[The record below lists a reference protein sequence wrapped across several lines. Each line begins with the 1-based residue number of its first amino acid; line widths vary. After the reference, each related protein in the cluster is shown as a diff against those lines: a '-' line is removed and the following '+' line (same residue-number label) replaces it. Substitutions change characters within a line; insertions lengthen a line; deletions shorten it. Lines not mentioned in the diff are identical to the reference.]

1 MRPLRTIAAPL
12 SARRLVRRGVHLLL
26 GGVILLP
33 YVLLII
39 GFVQLFTEP
48 GTPYVPAGVLAAV
61 TFVIAT
67 VPPFLPAMRALEIT
81 ATRGLL
87 DVDLPDPAA
96 DPPWE
101 SRLFGAGWYVLHL
114 LSGGVAMAAVLFAAP
129 TSVLLVVRGLG
140 FDDGPGIAGLA
151 VLDDVT
157 GVWAVLLGL
166 GLVVATAYLVAG
178 LGALLAWF
186 APLLLGPSPAELRL
200 AMEAQAREFAERNR
214 LARELHDSVG
224 HALTVTTL
232 QAAAARRVLDSDPE
246 FARRALVAVEEAGR
260 TAMEDLDHVLGV
272 LRADGTAPDD
282 GTSPQRTLAD
292 LPRLID
298 DTRTTGMRLEATVD
312 GDLAAVPPVLSR
324 EAYRIVQ
331 EGLTNAARH
340 AAQLPVRLRVAATA
354 DGLDIDVSNPLP
366 DGAADGGASG
376 RANGGRGLRG
386 MRERVRLLRGELS
399 AQAADGVWR
408 VRVRLPGREGGR

>member
-1 MRPLRTIAAPL
+1 MGALRTIVAPL
-12 SARRLVRRGVHLLL
+12 AGRRLVRRGVHLLL
-26 GGVILLP
+26 GGVIVLP
-33 YVLLII
+33 YVLLIVA
-39 GFVQLFTEP
+39 FVQLFTEP

-61 TFVIAT
+61 TFVIGT

-114 LSGGVAMAAVLFAAP
+114 LSGGVAMAAVLFSAP
-129 TSVLLVVRGLG
+129 TAVLLVVRGLG
-140 FDDGPGIAGLA
+140 LDDGAGIAGLA
-151 VLDDVT
+151 LLDDVG
-157 GVWAVLLGL
+157 GVWAVLAGL

-200 AMEAQAREFAERNR
+200 AMEAQAQEFAERNR
-214 LARELHDSVG
+214 LARDLHDSVG

-232 QAAAARRVLDSDPE
+232 QAAAARRVLDTDPE

-260 TAMEDLDHVLGV
+260 AAMEDLDHVLGV
-272 LRADGTAPDD
+272 LRAGGTAPDD
-282 GTSPQRTLAD
+282 AASPQRTLAD

-298 DTRTTGMRLEATVD
+298 DTRTTGMDLEATVD
-312 GDLAAVPPVLSR
+312 GDLAAVPPALSR

-340 AAQLPVRLRVAATA
+340 AAHVPVRLRVAATA

-366 DGAADGGASG
+366 DGAPLSP

-386 MRERVRLLRGELS
+386 MRERVRLLRGDLS
-399 AQAADGVWR
+399 AQAADGEWR
-408 VRVRLPGREGGR
+408 VRVHLPGREGR

>member
-1 MRPLRTIAAPL
+1 MLRTVVAPL
-12 SARRLVRRGVHLLL
+12 AGRRLVRRGVHLLL
-26 GGVILLP
+26 GGVIVLP
-33 YVLLII
+33 YVLLIVA
-39 GFVQLFTEP
+39 FVQLFTEP

-61 TFVIAT
+61 TFVIGT

-114 LSGGVAMAAVLFAAP
+114 LSGGAAMTAVLVSAP
-129 TSVLLVVRGLG
+129 TAVMLVVRGLG
-140 FDDGPGIAGLA
+140 FDDGADTTGL
-151 VLDDVT
+151 VVVDDV
-157 GVWAVLLGL
+157 GGAWAVLLGL

-200 AMEAQAREFAERNR
+200 AMEAQAHEFAQRNR
-214 LARELHDSVG
+214 LARDLHDSVG

-232 QAAAARRVLDSDPE
+232 QAAAARRVLDTDPE

-260 TAMEDLDHVLGV
+260 AAMEDLDHVLGV
-272 LRADGTAPDD
+272 LRAGGTAPD
-282 GTSPQRTLAD
+282 GGASPQRTLAD

-298 DTRTTGMRLEATVD
+298 DTRATGMDLEATVD
-312 GDLAAVPPVLSR
+312 GDLAAVPPALSR

-340 AAQLPVRLRVAATA
+340 AAELPVRLRVAATA
-354 DGLDIDVSNPLP
+354 DGLDIEVSNPLP
-366 DGAADGGASG
+366 DGAPPSS

-408 VRVRLPGREGGR
+408 VRVQLPGREAR

>member
-1 MRPLRTIAAPL
+1 MGALRTIVAPL
-12 SARRLVRRGVHLLL
+12 TGRRLVRRGVHLLI
-26 GGVILLP
+26 GGVVLIP

-61 TFVIAT
+61 TFVIGT
-67 VPPFLPAMRALEIT
+67 VPPFLPALRALEIT
-81 ATRGLL
+81 ATRNLL
-87 DVDLPDPAA
+87 DADLPDPVA

-101 SRLFGAGWYVLHL
+101 TRLFGAGWYVLHL
-114 LSGGVAMAAVLFAAP
+114 LSGGVAMAAILFTAP
-129 TSVLLVVRGLG
+129 MAVLLVARGLG
-140 FDDGPGIAGLA
+140 FEDGRGINGLSL
-151 VLDDVT
+151 LDDVD
-157 GVWAVLLGL
+157 GVWAVLLGAA
-166 GLVVATAYLVAG
+166 LVVATVYLVAG

-200 AMEAQAREFAERNR
+200 ALEAQAHEFAERNR

-232 QAAAARRVLDSDPE
+232 QAAAARRVLDTDPE
-246 FARRALVAVEEAGR
+246 FARRALLAVEEAGR

-272 LRADGTAPDD
+272 LRAGTDANL
-282 GTSPQRTLAD
+282 SPQHTLAD
-292 LPRLID
+292 LDRLID
-298 DTRTTGMRLEATVD
+298 DTRTTGMDLEATVD

-340 AAQLPVRLRVAATA
+340 AAHVPVRLRVVATA
-354 DGLDIDVSNPLP
+354 TGLDIDVTNPLP
-366 DGAADGGASG
+366 DGTTPA

-408 VRVRLPGREGGR
+408 VRVHLPARTGDDL

>member
-1 MRPLRTIAAPL
+1 MGALGTIVAPL
-12 SARRLVRRGVHLLL
+12 AWRRLARRGVHLLL

-33 YVLLII
+33 YVLLIVM
-39 GFVQLFTEP
+39 FVQLFTEP

-61 TFVIAT
+61 TFVIGT

-81 ATRGLL
+81 ATRSLL
-87 DVDLPDPAA
+87 DVDLPDPVA

-101 SRLFGAGWYVLHL
+101 TRLFGAGWYVLHL
-114 LSGGVAMAAVLFAAP
+114 LCGGVAVSAILVASPAAVL
-129 TSVLLVVRGLG
+129 LVARGLG
-140 FDDGPGIAGLA
+140 FDDGRGIAGMP
-151 VLDDVT
+151 VLD
-157 GVWAVLLGL
+157 GVGGAWAVLLGL

-178 LGALLAWF
+178 IGALLAWL

-200 AMEAQAREFAERNR
+200 AMETQAQEFAERNR

-246 FARRALVAVEEAGR
+246 FARRALLAVEEAGR

-272 LRADGTAPDD
+272 LRAGTDAEL
-282 GTSPQRTLAD
+282 SPQRTLAD
-292 LPRLID
+292 LDRLVD
-298 DTRTTGMRLEATVD
+298 DTRTTGMDLEAIVD
-312 GDLAAVPPVLSR
+312 GDLGAVPPVLSR

-340 AAQLPVRLRVAATA
+340 AAHVPVRLHVAATET
-354 DGLDIDVSNPLP
+354 GLDIEVSNPLP
-366 DGAADGGASG
+366 EGATARRP

-399 AQAADGVWR
+399 ARAADGVWR
-408 VRVRLPGREGGR
+408 VRVHLPARTGDGR

>member
-1 MRPLRTIAAPL
+1 M
-12 SARRLVRRGVHLLL
+12 
-26 GGVILLP
+26 
-33 YVLLII
+33 
-39 GFVQLFTEP
+39 FVQLFTEP

-61 TFVIAT
+61 TFVIGT

-81 ATRGLL
+81 ATRSLL
-87 DVDLPDPAA
+87 DVDLPDPVA

-101 SRLFGAGWYVLHL
+101 TRLFGAGWYVLHL
-114 LSGGVAMAAVLFAAP
+114 LCGGVAVSAILVASP
-129 TSVLLVVRGLG
+129 TAVLLVARGLG
-140 FDDGPGIAGLA
+140 FDDGRGIVGLP
-151 VLDDVT
+151 VLDGVG

-166 GLVVATAYLVAG
+166 GVVVATAYLVAG
-178 LGALLAWF
+178 IGALLAWF

-200 AMEAQAREFAERNR
+200 AMEIQAQEFAERNR

-272 LRADGTAPDD
+272 LRAGTDAEL
-282 GTSPQRTLAD
+282 SPQRTLSD
-292 LPRLID
+292 LDRLVD
-298 DTRTTGMRLEATVD
+298 DTRTTGMDLEATVD
-312 GDLAAVPPVLSR
+312 GDLAAVPAVLSR

-340 AAQLPVRLRVAATA
+340 AAHVPVRLHVAATET
-354 DGLDIDVSNPLP
+354 GVDIEVTNPLP
-366 DGAADGGASG
+366 EDAPARRP

-399 AQAADGVWR
+399 ARAADGVWR
-408 VRVRLPGREGGR
+408 VRVHLPARTGDGR

>member
-1 MRPLRTIAAPL
+1 VGALGTIVAPL
-12 SARRLVRRGVHLLL
+12 AGRRLVRRGVHLLL

-39 GFVQLFTEP
+39 MFIQLFTEP

-61 TFVIAT
+61 TFVIGT

-81 ATRGLL
+81 ATRSLL
-87 DVDLPDPAA
+87 DVDLPDPVA

-101 SRLFGAGWYVLHL
+101 TRLFGAGWYVLHL
-114 LSGGVAMAAVLFAAP
+114 LCGGVAVSAILLASP
-129 TSVLLVVRGLG
+129 TAVLLVARGLG
-140 FDDGPGIAGLA
+140 FDDGRGIVGLP
-151 VLDDVT
+151 VLDGVD

-178 LGALLAWF
+178 IGALLAWF

-200 AMEAQAREFAERNR
+200 AMETQAQEFAERNR

-246 FARRALVAVEEAGR
+246 FARRALLAVEEAGR

-272 LRADGTAPDD
+272 LRAGTDAEL
-282 GTSPQRTLAD
+282 SPQHTLAD
-292 LPRLID
+292 LDRLID
-298 DTRTTGMRLEATVD
+298 DTRTTGMDLEATVD
-312 GDLAAVPPVLSR
+312 GDVAAVPPVLSR

-340 AAQLPVRLRVAATA
+340 AAHVPVRLHVAATET
-354 DGLDIDVSNPLP
+354 GLDIEVSNSLP
-366 DGAADGGASG
+366 EGASARRP

-408 VRVRLPGREGGR
+408 VRVHLPARTGEGR

>member
-1 MRPLRTIAAPL
+1 MGALRTIVAPL
-12 SARRLVRRGVHLLL
+12 AGRRLVRRGVHLLL

-33 YVLLII
+33 YVLLIVA
-39 GFVQLFTEP
+39 FVQLFTEP

-61 TFVIAT
+61 TFVIGT

-114 LSGGVAMAAVLFAAP
+114 VSGGVAMAAMLFSAP
-129 TSVLLVVRGLG
+129 TAVLLVVRGLG
-140 FDDGPGIAGLA
+140 LDDGAGITGLA
-151 VLDDVT
+151 VLDAV
-157 GVWAVLLGL
+157 GGAWGVLLGL

-200 AMEAQAREFAERNR
+200 AMEAQAHEFAERNR
-214 LARELHDSVG
+214 LARDLHDSVG

-260 TAMEDLDHVLGV
+260 AAMEDLDHVLGV
-272 LRADGTAPDD
+272 LRAGGTAPD
-282 GTSPQRTLAD
+282 GGASPQRTLAD

-298 DTRTTGMRLEATVD
+298 DTRATGMDLEATVD
-312 GDLAAVPPVLSR
+312 GDLPAVPPALSR

-340 AAQLPVRLRVAATA
+340 AAHVPVRLRVAATA

-366 DGAADGGASG
+366 DGAPPSP

-408 VRVRLPGREGGR
+408 VRVHLPGREGR

>member
-1 MRPLRTIAAPL
+1 MGALGTIVAPL
-12 SARRLVRRGVHLLL
+12 TGRRLVRRGVHLLL
-26 GGVILLP
+26 GGVVLIP

-48 GTPYVPAGVLAAV
+48 GTPVVPSAVLAAV
-61 TFVIAT
+61 TFVIGT
-67 VPPFLPAMRALEIT
+67 VPPFLPALRALEIT
-81 ATRGLL
+81 ATRHFL
-87 DVDLPDPAA
+87 DVDLPDPVA

-101 SRLFGAGWYVLHL
+101 TRLFGAGWYVLHL
-114 LSGGVAMAAVLFAAP
+114 LSGGVAMVAILFTAP
-129 TSVLLVVRGLG
+129 TAVVLVARGLG
-140 FDDGPGIAGLA
+140 FDDGGGVGGLA
-151 VLDDVT
+151 MLDGVT
-157 GVWAVLLGL
+157 GGWAVLLGL

-200 AMEAQAREFAERNR
+200 AMETQAQEFAERNR

-232 QAAAARRVLDSDPE
+232 QAAAARRVLDTDPE
-246 FARRALVAVEEAGR
+246 FARRALLAVEEAGR

-272 LRADGTAPDD
+272 LRAGTDAEL
-282 GTSPQRTLAD
+282 SPQRTLAD
-292 LPRLID
+292 LDRLVD
-298 DTRTTGMRLEATVD
+298 DARTTGMDLEATVD

-340 AAQLPVRLRVAATA
+340 AAQVPVRLRVAATA
-354 DGLDIDVSNPLP
+354 TGLDIDVSNPLP
-366 DGAADGGASG
+366 DGVTVRRP

-408 VRVRLPGREGGR
+408 VRVHLPARTGDGR

>member
-1 MRPLRTIAAPL
+1 MVAPL
-12 SARRLVRRGVHLLL
+12 AGRRLARRGIHLLL

-33 YVLLII
+33 YVLLIVA
-39 GFVQLFTEP
+39 FVRLFTDP
-48 GTPYVPAGVLAAV
+48 GTPYVPAAVLAAV

-81 ATRGLL
+81 ATRALL

-114 LSGGVAMAAVLFAAP
+114 LSGGVAMAAVLFSAP
-129 TSVLLVVRGLG
+129 TAVLLVARGLG
-140 FDDGPGIAGLA
+140 FDDGGGIAGLGF
-151 VLDDVT
+151 LDEV
-157 GVWAVLLGL
+157 GGGWAVLFGL
-166 GLVVATAYLVAG
+166 GLVVATACLVAG

-200 AMEAQAREFAERNR
+200 AMEEQAREFAERNR

-246 FARRALVAVEEAGR
+246 FARRALLAVEEAGR

-272 LRADGTAPDD
+272 LRAGGAGPGDGA
-282 GTSPQRTLAD
+282 SPQRTLAD
-292 LPRLID
+292 LDRLVD
-298 DTRTTGMRLEATVD
+298 DARTAGMDLEATVD

-340 AAQLPVRLRVAATA
+340 AARVPVRLRVVATA

-366 DGAADGGASG
+366 GGVAGSG
-376 RANGGRGLRG
+376 SGSRANGGRGLRG

-408 VRVRLPGREGGR
+408 VRVHLPGREDR

>member
-1 MRPLRTIAAPL
+1 MGALRSIVAPL
-12 SARRLVRRGVHLLL
+12 AGRRLVRRGVHLLL

-33 YVLLII
+33 YVLLIVA
-39 GFVQLFTEP
+39 FVQLFTEP

-61 TFVIAT
+61 TLVIGT

-114 LSGGVAMAAVLFAAP
+114 VSGGAAMAAVLFSAP
-129 TSVLLVVRGLG
+129 TAVLLVVRGLG
-140 FDDGPGIAGLA
+140 LDDGAGISGLA
-151 VLDDVT
+151 VLDAVG

-200 AMEAQAREFAERNR
+200 AMETQAQEFAERNR
-214 LARELHDSVG
+214 LARDLHDSVG

-246 FARRALVAVEEAGR
+246 FARRALLAVEEAGR
-260 TAMEDLDHVLGV
+260 AAMEDLDHVLGV
-272 LRADGTAPDD
+272 LRAGGTAPDD
-282 GTSPQRTLAD
+282 AASPQRTLAD

-298 DTRTTGMRLEATVD
+298 DTRTTGMDLEATVD
-312 GDLAAVPPVLSR
+312 GDLAAVPPALSR

-340 AAQLPVRLRVAATA
+340 AAHVPVRLRVAATA

-366 DGAADGGASG
+366 DGTPPSS

-408 VRVRLPGREGGR
+408 VRVHLPGREGR

>member
-1 MRPLRTIAAPL
+1 MGVLRTVVAPL
-12 SARRLVRRGVHLLL
+12 AGRRLVRRGVHLLL
-26 GGVILLP
+26 GGVIVLP
-33 YVLLII
+33 YVLLIVA
-39 GFVQLFTEP
+39 FVQLFTEP

-61 TFVIAT
+61 TFVIGT

-114 LSGGVAMAAVLFAAP
+114 LSGGAAMTAVLVSAP
-129 TSVLLVVRGLG
+129 TAVMLVVRGLG
-140 FDDGPGIAGLA
+140 FDDGADTTGL
-151 VLDDVT
+151 VVVDDV
-157 GVWAVLLGL
+157 GGAWAVLLGL

-200 AMEAQAREFAERNR
+200 AMEAQAHEFAQRNR
-214 LARELHDSVG
+214 LARDLHDSVG

-232 QAAAARRVLDSDPE
+232 QAAAARRVLDTDPE

-260 TAMEDLDHVLGV
+260 AAMEDLDHVLGV
-272 LRADGTAPDD
+272 LRAGGTAPD
-282 GTSPQRTLAD
+282 GGASPQRTLAD

-298 DTRTTGMRLEATVD
+298 DTRATGMDLEATVD
-312 GDLAAVPPVLSR
+312 GDLAAVPPALSR

-340 AAQLPVRLRVAATA
+340 AAELPVRLRVAATA
-354 DGLDIDVSNPLP
+354 DGLDIEVSNPLP
-366 DGAADGGASG
+366 DGAPPSS

-408 VRVRLPGREGGR
+408 VRVQLPGREAR

>member
-1 MRPLRTIAAPL
+1 MGPIRSIVAPL
-12 SARRLVRRGVHLLL
+12 AGRRLLRRGVHLLL

-48 GTPYVPAGVLAAV
+48 ATPYVPAAVLAVV
-61 TFVIAT
+61 TFVIGT

-114 LSGGVAMAAVLFAAP
+114 LCGGAAMAAVLFSAP
-129 TSVLLVVRGLG
+129 TAVLLVARGLG
-140 FDDGPGIAGLA
+140 FDDGSGIAGLA
-151 VLDDVT
+151 VLDGVG

-166 GLVVATAYLVAG
+166 GLVAATAYLVAG

-200 AMEAQAREFAERNR
+200 AMETQAQEFAERNR
-214 LARELHDSVG
+214 LARDLHDSVG

-232 QAAAARRVLDSDPE
+232 QAAAARRVLDADPE
-246 FARRALVAVEEAGR
+246 FVRRALLAVEDAGR
-260 TAMEDLDHVLGV
+260 AAMEDLDHVLGV
-272 LRADGTAPDD
+272 LRAGGTAPDD
-282 GTSPQRTLAD
+282 SASPQRTLAD

-298 DTRTTGMRLEATVD
+298 DTRTTGMDLEATVD
-312 GDLAAVPPVLSR
+312 GDLAAVPPALSR

-340 AAQLPVRLRVAATA
+340 AAHVPVRLRVAATA
-354 DGLDIDVSNPLP
+354 DGLEIEVSNPLP
-366 DGAADGGASG
+366 DGGPVRTP

-408 VRVRLPGREGGR
+408 VRVQLPGRAGEGR

>member
-1 MRPLRTIAAPL
+1 MRPLRSIVAPL
-12 SARRLVRRGVHLLL
+12 AGRRLLRRGVHLLL

-33 YVLLII
+33 YVLLIVM
-39 GFVQLFTEP
+39 FVQLFTEP
-48 GTPYVPAGVLAAV
+48 GTPYVPAAVLAVV
-61 TFVIAT
+61 TFVIGT

-101 SRLFGAGWYVLHL
+101 SRLFGAGWYLLHL
-114 LSGGVAMAAVLFAAP
+114 LSGGAAMAAVLTSAP
-129 TSVLLVVRGLG
+129 TAVLLVVRGLG
-140 FDDGPGIAGLA
+140 VEDGGGIAGLA
-151 VLDDVT
+151 VLDGVR

-200 AMEAQAREFAERNR
+200 AMEAQAQEFAERNR
-214 LARELHDSVG
+214 LARDLHDSVG

-260 TAMEDLDHVLGV
+260 AAMEDLDHVLGV
-272 LRADGTAPDD
+272 LRAGGTAPDD
-282 GTSPQRTLAD
+282 AASPQRTLAD

-298 DTRTTGMRLEATVD
+298 DTRTTGMDLEAAVD
-312 GDLAAVPPVLSR
+312 GDLAAVPPALSR

-340 AAQLPVRLRVAATA
+340 AAHVPVRLRVAATA

-366 DGAADGGASG
+366 DGGPPPSP

-408 VRVRLPGREGGR
+408 VRVHLPGREAR

>member
-1 MRPLRTIAAPL
+1 MGALRSIVAPL
-12 SARRLVRRGVHLLL
+12 AGRRLVRRGVHLLL

-33 YVLLII
+33 YVLLIVA
-39 GFVQLFTEP
+39 FVQLFTEP

-61 TFVIAT
+61 TFVIGT

-114 LSGGVAMAAVLFAAP
+114 VSGGAAMAAVLFSAP
-129 TSVLLVVRGLG
+129 TAVLLVVRGLG
-140 FDDGPGIAGLA
+140 LDDGAGISGLA
-151 VLDDVT
+151 VLDAVG

-200 AMEAQAREFAERNR
+200 AMETQAQEFAERNR
-214 LARELHDSVG
+214 LARDLHDSVG

-246 FARRALVAVEEAGR
+246 FARRALLAVEEAGR
-260 TAMEDLDHVLGV
+260 AAMEDLDHVLGV
-272 LRADGTAPDD
+272 LRAGGTAPDD
-282 GTSPQRTLAD
+282 AASPQRTLAD

-298 DTRTTGMRLEATVD
+298 DTRTTGMDLEATVD
-312 GDLAAVPPVLSR
+312 GDLAAVPPALSR

-340 AAQLPVRLRVAATA
+340 AAHVPVRLRVAATA

-366 DGAADGGASG
+366 DGTPPSS

-408 VRVRLPGREGGR
+408 VRVHLPGREGR